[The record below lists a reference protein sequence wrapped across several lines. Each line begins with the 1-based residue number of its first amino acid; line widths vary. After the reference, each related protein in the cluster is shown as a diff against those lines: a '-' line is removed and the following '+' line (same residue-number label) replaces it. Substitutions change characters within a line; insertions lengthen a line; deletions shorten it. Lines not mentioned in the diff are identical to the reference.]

1 MFILLENLPLFVFL
15 ALIAEILGTVGG
27 FGSSLFFV
35 PIASY
40 FLDFHTVL
48 GITAL
53 FHVTS
58 NLTKI
63 YFFREGFDKRLLFSL
78 GIPAVLFVILGALL
92 SKYVE
97 TTYLEIALAVFLI
110 LVSLTFLLARNIS
123 IKPNLK
129 NSIGGGVFSGLIAGL
144 LGTGGAI
151 RGLTLAAYDLKTEIF
166 IATSAMIDLGIDS
179 SRSVVYYYN
188 GYIHYHDLYLIP
200 ILAVVSIVGTIIG
213 KKILTKVSQVQ
224 FKSIVLFLV
233 LITGIITLIKVITEI
248 KN

>member
-1 MFILLENLPLFVFL
+1 MENLPLFVFL

-123 IKPNLK
+123 IKPTLK

-213 KKILTKVSQVQ
+213 KKILTKVSQAQ